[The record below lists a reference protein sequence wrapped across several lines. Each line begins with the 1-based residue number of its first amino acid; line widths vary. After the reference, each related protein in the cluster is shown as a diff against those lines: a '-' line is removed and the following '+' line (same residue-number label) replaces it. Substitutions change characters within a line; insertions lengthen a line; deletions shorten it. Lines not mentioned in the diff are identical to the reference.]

1 MPITKSAIKAAKQS
15 KVRQSRLLPYKTQ
28 MRTLMRKL
36 RDAVKD
42 GKKDDA
48 QKLLASVYK
57 SIDTAA
63 KKNIIHRRNAD
74 RKKASM
80 ARMLASVT
88 K

>member
-36 RDAVKD
+36 RDTVKE
-42 GKKDDA
+42 GKKDEA
-48 QKLLASVYK
+48 QKLLAQVYK

-63 KKNIIHRRNAD
+63 KKKIIHRRNAD

-80 ARMLASVT
+80 ARILAGVT